1 MTPPALAIRMAV
13 YRYLVMKNQIVE
25 RLRPRC
31 VVVAFRLTPVEAAH
45 LDAAGAALK
54 RPRCRADYCR
64 AAALYQARQR
74 VPPPVKPIR
83 LPLRH
88 KPHPEMQA
96 VAKVLGELGKIGSN
110 LNQIA
115 RVANS
120 HGRSAEVATLEAM
133 LRELEAL
140 RAAAVATLSRSP
152 DPVGSC
158 P

>member
-1 MTPPALAIRMAV
+1 MAV
-13 YRYLVMKNQIVE
+13 YRYLVMKSQTIDRV
-25 RLRPRC
+25 RPRC
-31 VVVAFRLTPVEAAH
+31 VVVAFRLTPAEAAH

-83 LPLRH
+83 LPPRH
-88 KPHPEMQA
+88 KPNLDMQA

-120 HGRSAEVATLEAM
+120 HGRGAEIANLEAM
-133 LRELEAL
+133 LSELKAL